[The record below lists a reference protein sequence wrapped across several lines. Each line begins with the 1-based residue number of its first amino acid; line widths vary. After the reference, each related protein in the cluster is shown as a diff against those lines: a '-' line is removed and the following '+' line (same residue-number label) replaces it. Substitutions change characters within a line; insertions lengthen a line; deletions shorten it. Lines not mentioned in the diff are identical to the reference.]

1 MPQERLHTRAG
12 VAAHQHPGAGLLGQ
26 LGQRGVE
33 HRDLV
38 GGVVGVGPPG
48 AQHAHHR
55 LSGAARTV
63 VNKGEH
69 GVKPEAPLEVRGRA
83 LLLRMRPDQRG
94 IQIDHDLIGAR
105 NRPVMGPDLGP
116 RAGPSSTD
124 RGNHRGRVIAQA
136 LDQPTDRRVG
146 DHRAEQLRLG
156 PQRRDIGQ
164 TVTTQRDR
172 DRQIQHRLA
181 RIMHRPSRSP
191 RRQTT
196 RETRRQTTHSRGLQQ
211 HRPTR

>member
-33 HRDLV
+33 DRDLV

-48 AQHAHHR
+48 AQHAHQR

-94 IQIDHDLIGAR
+94 IQIDHDLIRCSESAG
-105 NRPVMGPDLGP
+105 DGP
-116 RAGPSSTD
+116 RPWPA
-124 RGNHRGRVIAQA
+124 
-136 LDQPTDRRVG
+136 RRP
-146 DHRAEQLRLG
+146 EQHG
-156 PQRRDIGQ
+156 
-164 TVTTQRDR
+164 
-172 DRQIQHRLA
+172 
-181 RIMHRPSRSP
+181 SR
-191 RRQTT
+191 
-196 RETRRQTTHSRGLQQ
+196 
-211 HRPTR
+211 